1 MFSRFFIDRPIFALV
16 ISIIIVLTGLLAL
29 KTIPVAQ
36 FPSITPPVV
45 QVTATFPGANAE
57 VLEATVTNPLEEEL
71 NSLDH
76 LLYISSKS
84 SNSGQAILTM
94 TFAVG
99 TDPDMAQVNVQ
110 NKVARAEPKLPIE
123 VTKQGIQVKKQATNI
138 LLFITLS
145 SPENVLNDL
154 SVSNYATLHLRNQL
168 LRLPGIG
175 EVMLF
180 GAREYSMRIW
190 LNPDRMA
197 SLGIT
202 SLEVMQ
208 AIREQNIQVA
218 AGQIGQMPT
227 DQNQQFQYTLHAK
240 GRLSEVYEF
249 ENIIIRADK
258 NTALVKIKDIARVEL
273 GAMNYDSNASL
284 DGFTSTMLAIYP
296 QPGANAIDSATAVR
310 EEMHRLS
317 AHFPQG
323 LNYSIDYDT
332 TRFVEEAIEQVFYT
346 LLLALFLVIAVI
358 YIFLQDWRAT
368 LIPLVTIPVSLIGTL
383 AGLKM
388 LGYSINMIT
397 LFGLILAIGIVV
409 DDAIVV
415 IENVQRLIA
424 EGMPRREAAIK
435 TMQQVTGPIIATTL
449 VLFAVFVPAGFIPG
463 ITGELYRQFA
473 VTVSLAVAI
482 SSLNALTL
490 SPALCAAL
498 LKGATT
504 KPGLILRGFNQ
515 GYERLVSGYK
525 KTITLLVRHIT
536 PVMLVFFVIIGAV
549 YWAFQYLPSAFLPNE
564 DRGYFF
570 VNIQL
575 PQGAALPRTQRVT
588 QKLGD
593 TLAEIPGIEHV
604 IGVSGLNIQTMTN
617 SSSSGFAIAILA
629 PWSKRKSDELQLNA
643 ILNRVQQY
651 AATVQ
656 QANLFA
662 FNPPAISGLGIT
674 GGFEYQLQDTSGGD
688 IQEFAAALRG
698 LIVAANQT
706 PELTRVFSTFQADV
720 PQIYIDIDRQKAKI
734 LGIPLNEI
742 FATLQSQLGSY
753 YVNDFNKFGR
763 AYQVQLQ
770 SEHNYRDTPNDI
782 FKFYVRSDTGKIIP
796 LQTLLT
802 TSPMIGPD
810 VISHH
815 NLYRSAQISGSAAP
829 GYSSGDAIKVME
841 SLSAKVLP
849 TKTNFEWSGMSLQEI
864 KAGQQAPLMF
874 LLALVFVYLFL
885 AAQYESWSLP
895 LTVILTVP
903 IAVFGAIAA
912 LLVMGLN
919 NDIYSQVGLII
930 LIALASKNAIL
941 IVEFASQQH
950 KAGSTIREAAIKA
963 AQLRFRAVLMTGLS
977 FILGVFPLVIATGAA
992 AASRHS
998 LGTTVLGGMAS
1009 TVIIG
1014 TILVPVFF
1022 VLVQSWVESFNS
1034 DGSRS

>member
-57 VLEATVTNPLEEEL
+57 VLEATVTTPLEEEI
-71 NSLDH
+71 NGVDN

-84 SNSGQAILTM
+84 SNSGQVILTI

-110 NKVARAEPKLPIE
+110 NKVARAVPKLPEE
-123 VTKQGIQVKKQATNI
+123 VTKQGIQVKKQATDI
-138 LLFITLS
+138 LLFITLF
-145 SPENVLNDL
+145 SPDNILDDL
-154 SVSNYATLHLRNQL
+154 VVSNYATLHLRNRL

-175 EVMLF
+175 EVMVF

-190 LNPDRMA
+190 LDPERMA

-202 SLEVMQ
+202 SSEVIQ
-208 AIREQNIQVA
+208 AIREQNIQIA

-227 DQNQQFQYTLHAK
+227 DQSQQFQYTLHAK
-240 GRLSEVYEF
+240 GRLSDVDEF
-249 ENIIIRADK
+249 EKIIIRAEK
-258 NTALVKIKDIARVEL
+258 NTALVKIIDIARVEL
-273 GAMNYDSNASL
+273 GALTYDSNASL
-284 DGFTSTMLAIYP
+284 DGSASTMLAIYP
-296 QPGANAIDSATAVR
+296 QPGANAINSATAVR
-310 EEMHRLS
+310 EEMQRLS
-317 AHFPQG
+317 AHFPHG

-332 TRFVEEAIEQVFYT
+332 TRFVKEAIEQVFQT
-346 LLLALFLVIAVI
+346 LLLAMILVIAVI

-368 LIPLVTIPVSLIGTL
+368 LIPLVTIPVSLIGAL

-388 LGYSINMIT
+388 MGYSINMIT

-415 IENVQRLIA
+415 IENVQRLI
-424 EGMPRREAAIK
+424 GKGIPRREAAIK

-449 VLFAVFVPAGFIPG
+449 VLLAVFVPAGFIPG

-490 SPALCAAL
+490 SPALCASL
-498 LKGATT
+498 LKGATS
-504 KPGLILRGFNQ
+504 KPWLLLRGFNQ
-515 GYERLVSGYK
+515 GYKRVEHGYK
-525 KTITLLVRHIT
+525 KFITLLVHHIT
-536 PVMLVFFVIIGAV
+536 PVALVFIVIIGAA
-549 YWAFQYLPSAFLPNE
+549 YWAFQFLPSAFLPNE

-575 PQGAALPRTQRVT
+575 PQGAALPRTNRVT
-588 QKLGD
+588 QELGEA
-593 TLAEIPGIEHV
+593 LEEIPGIEHV
-604 IGVSGLNIQTMTN
+604 IGVSGLNILTNTN
-617 SSSSGFAIAILA
+617 SSGSGFAVAILA
-629 PWSKRKSDELQLNA
+629 PWSERKTDELQLNA
-643 ILNRVQQY
+643 IINQVQQY
-651 AATVQ
+651 AATIQ
-656 QANLFA
+656 QANIFA
-662 FNPPAISGLGIT
+662 FNPPAISGLGRT
-674 GGFEYQLQDTSGGD
+674 GGFEYQLQDASGGD

-763 AYQVQLQ
+763 AYQVRIQ
-770 SEHNYRDTPNDI
+770 SEQENRDSPDDI
-782 FKFYVRSDTGKIIP
+782 FKFYVRSNSGKKIP

-815 NLYRSAQISGSAAP
+815 NLYRSAQISGSAAA
-829 GYSSGDAIKVME
+829 GYSSGDAMMAME
-841 SLSAKVLP
+841 MLSAKVLP
-849 TKTNFEWSGMSLQEI
+849 AKMNFEWSGMSLQEL

-895 LTVILTVP
+895 LTVILAVP

-950 KAGSTIREAAIKA
+950 KSGSTTREAAITA
-963 AQLRFRAVLMTGLS
+963 AQLRFRAVLMTALS

-998 LGTTVLGGMAS
+998 LGTTVLGGMIS

-1022 VLVQSWVESFNS
+1022 VLVQSWVVNFNS
-1034 DGSRS
+1034 DEGSS

>member
-1 MFSRFFIDRPIFALV
+1 MFSRFFIDRPIFAMV
-16 ISIIIVLTGLLAL
+16 ISIIIVLSGLLAL
-29 KTIPVAQ
+29 KTISVAQ
-36 FPSITPPVV
+36 FPPITPPVV

-57 VLEATVTNPLEEEL
+57 VLEATVTTPLEEEI
-71 NSLDH
+71 NGVDN

-84 SNSGQAILTM
+84 SNSGQVILTM

-99 TDPDMAQVNVQ
+99 TDPDIAQVNVQ
-110 NKVARAEPKLPIE
+110 NKVARAAPKLPSE
-123 VTKQGIQVKKQATNI
+123 VTKQGIQVKKQSTNI
-138 LLFITLS
+138 LLFITLF
-145 SPENVLNDL
+145 SPENVLDDL
-154 SVSNYATLHLRNQL
+154 FVSNYATLQLRNRL

-202 SLEVMQ
+202 SSEVIQ

-218 AGQIGQMPT
+218 AGYIGQMPT
-227 DQNQQFQYTLHAK
+227 VQEQQFQYTLHVK
-240 GRLSEVYEF
+240 GRLSDVNEF
-249 ENIIIRADK
+249 ENIIVQAEK
-258 NTALVKIKDIARVEL
+258 NTAVVKIKDIARVEL
-273 GAMNYDSNASL
+273 GAMNYDLNANM
-284 DGFTSTMLAIYP
+284 DDFASTMLAIYP

-310 EEMHRLS
+310 KEMQSLS

-332 TRFVEEAIEQVFYT
+332 SRFVKESIEQVFYT
-346 LLLALFLVIAVI
+346 LLLALVLVIAVI

-388 LGYSINMIT
+388 MGYSINMIT

-415 IENVQRLIA
+415 IENAQRLI
-424 EGMPRREAAIK
+424 GKGLPRREAAIK

-473 VTVSLAVAI
+473 VTISLAVAI
-482 SSLNALTL
+482 SSLTALTL
-490 SPALCAAL
+490 SPAMCAML

-504 KPGLILRGFNQ
+504 KPWLLLRGFNQ
-515 GYERLVSGYK
+515 AYEGLVRGYK
-525 KTITLLVRHIT
+525 KIITLLVHHIT
-536 PVMLVFFVIIGAV
+536 PVTFVFFVIIGV
-549 YWAFQYLPSAFLPNE
+549 SYWAFQYLPNAFLPNE
-564 DRGYFF
+564 DQGYFF

-575 PQGAALPRTQRVT
+575 PQGAALPRTEQVT
-588 QKLGD
+588 QELGE
-593 TLAEIPGIEHV
+593 AMAQIPGIEHV
-604 IGVSGLNIQTMTN
+604 IRVSGLNILTN
-617 SSSSGFAIAILA
+617 TTSSGSGFAVAILA
-629 PWSKRKSDELQLNA
+629 PWSERKSDELQLSA
-643 ILNRVQQY
+643 ILNQVQQY

-656 QANLFA
+656 QANIFA
-662 FNPPAISGLGIT
+662 FNPPAISGLGRT

-688 IQEFAAALRG
+688 IQEFAASLRG
-698 LIVAANQT
+698 LIVAANQA
-706 PELTRVFSTFQADV
+706 PELTRVFSTFQANM

-734 LGIPLNEI
+734 LGVPLNEI
-742 FATLQSQLGSY
+742 FSTLQTQLGSF

-770 SEHNYRDTPNDI
+770 SERDYRDTPDDI
-782 FKFYVRSDTGKIIP
+782 FKFYVRNNSGKIIP
-796 LQTLLT
+796 LQTVLT

-829 GYSSGDAIKVME
+829 GYSSGDAMKVME
-841 SLSAKVLP
+841 SLSEKVLP
-849 TKTNFEWSGMSLQEI
+849 DKMIFEWSGMSLQEV
-864 KAGQQAPLMF
+864 KAGQEAPLMF

-919 NDIYSQVGLII
+919 NDIYSQIGLIV

-941 IVEFASQQH
+941 IVEFANQQL
-950 KAGSTIREAAIKA
+950 KSGTTIREAAITA
-963 AQLRFRAVLMTGLS
+963 AQLRLRAVLMTALS
-977 FILGVFPLVIATGAA
+977 FILGIFPLVIATGAA
-992 AASRHS
+992 ATSRHS
-998 LGTTVLGGMAS
+998 LGTTVLGGMIS
-1009 TVIIG
+1009 TIIIG

-1022 VLVQSWVESFNS
+1022 VLVQSLVKKFNS
-1034 DGSRS
+1034 NESKN